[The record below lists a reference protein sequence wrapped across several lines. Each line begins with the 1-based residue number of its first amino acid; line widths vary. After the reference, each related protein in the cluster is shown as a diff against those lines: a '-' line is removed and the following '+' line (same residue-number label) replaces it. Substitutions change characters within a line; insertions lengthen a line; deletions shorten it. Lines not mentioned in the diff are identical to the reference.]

1 MKKLFSLL
9 VLSILLI
16 SLWGCKNKTA
26 EFVVEKAFYYETNVE
41 TKSFFNNATIAKDKL
56 YRDYIIL
63 VTDFNY
69 EVKSSNPNDLPKVKV
84 GMINV
89 TYVVKLNGKELL
101 STVLSEDTATSKA
114 DYKEESDGVF
124 VISSTSNIK
133 VPITEKGTY
142 EVICYANYYLN
153 KKRIAEPC
161 EFKFKV
167 D

>member
-41 TKSFFNNATIAKDKL
+41 TKSFFNNSTIAKDKL

-89 TYVVKLNGKELL
+89 TYVVKLNGKELVL
-101 STVLSEDTATSKA
+101 GENNELPDMSPVTVGAGELILAPAE
-114 DYKEESDGVF
+114 
-124 VISSTSNIK
+124 
-133 VPITEKGTY
+133 
-142 EVICYANYYLN
+142 
-153 KKRIAEPC
+153 IA
-161 EFKFKV
+161 FIV
-167 D
+167 M

>member
-16 SLWGCKNKTA
+16 SLCGCKNKTA
-26 EFVVEKAFYYETNVE
+26 EFVVEKAFYYETNIE
-41 TKSFFNNATIAKDKL
+41 TKNFFNNSTISKDEL
-56 YRDYIIL
+56 YNDYVML
-63 VTDFNY
+63 LTNFNY

-101 STVLSEDTATSKA
+101 STVLSDDAVMAKA
-114 DYKEESDGVF
+114 EYKEESDGVF
-124 VISSTSNIK
+124 VISSNNNIK

-142 EVICYANYYLN
+142 EVVCYANYYLN
-153 KKRIAEPC
+153 NKRIAEPY

-167 D
+167 N